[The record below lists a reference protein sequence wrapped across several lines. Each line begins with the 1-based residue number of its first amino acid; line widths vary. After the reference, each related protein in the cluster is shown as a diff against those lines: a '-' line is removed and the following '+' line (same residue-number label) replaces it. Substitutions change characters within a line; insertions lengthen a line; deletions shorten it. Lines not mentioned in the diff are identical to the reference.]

1 MRYKGF
7 TKIPHYLLETP
18 CGMSLAERV
27 VLNAIY
33 RLTAGYSRQSYRI
46 KYSQLKEMTGVAGIC
61 RVILSLAD
69 KKRIALS
76 DYKRGGSYII
86 TIPLPITSVKHS
98 GNMSS
103 TPPSHD
109 VNTSRSTDVNGSRR
123 PIENIIDNYID
134 NSIEYTLT
142 IDSALIEE
150 MKMKYPDKDIEKAKK
165 SFLNYPQH
173 QGKCWSD
180 VEVADR
186 FRKWCATE
194 SVSPKMFIAQF
205 KLDGG
210 GANYV
215 GYCAKCGVSDFYEG
229 NTLMGDS
236 RCCNAKILSSK
247 IVPNI

>member
-33 RLTAGYSRQSYRI
+33 RLTAGYTRQSYRI
-46 KYSQLKEMTGVAGIC
+46 KYSQLKEMTGVAGVC

-69 KKRIALS
+69 KKRIELS

-109 VNTSRSTDVNGSRR
+109 VNTPSPDVNTSRGA
-123 PIENIIDNYID
+123 ID
-134 NSIEYTLT
+134 NSIDNTIDNLREEKTLT
-142 IDSALIEE
+142 TDLINE
-150 MKMKYPDKDIEKAKK
+150 MKSKYPNKDVDAIAVKC
-165 SFLNYPQH
+165 SNYY
-173 QGKCWSD
+173 QGRKD
-180 VEVADR
+180 VPIDIKLKEWCETERPAAGGVGAPVNDVGNILLRKIAD
-186 FRKWCATE
+186 
-194 SVSPKMFIAQF
+194 
-205 KLDGG
+205 
-210 GANYV
+210 V
-215 GYCAKCGVSDFYEG
+215 GSYSQ
-229 NTLMGDS
+229 
-236 RCCNAKILSSK
+236 
-247 IVPNI
+247 P

>member
-33 RLTAGYSRQSYRI
+33 RLTAGYARQSYRI
-46 KYSQLKEMTGVAGIC
+46 KYSQLKEMTGVVGIS

-109 VNTSRSTDVNGSRR
+109 VNTSESHDVNGSRR
-123 PIENIIDNYID
+123 PIDNNIDNYID

-142 IDSALIEE
+142 INSALIEE
-150 MKMKYPDKDIEKAKK
+150 MKLKYPDKDIEKAKT

-210 GANYV
+210 GVNYV
-215 GYCAKCGVSDFYEG
+215 GYCAECSISDFYAE
-229 NTLMGDS
+229 NELMGDS
-236 RCCNAKILSSK
+236 RCCNAKLSPSK
-247 IVPNI
+247 IAPNV